1 MNKKTYF
8 TKNINGDKMEKNRY
22 RILVGCLIVLFL
34 FLGMFAGYITQKP
47 NISNE
52 NTVVNNKNNED
63 DEKNN
68 VNTNSEIDV
77 YKTYEVTTVIK
88 YSKCDDV
95 IEDTKEIDIL
105 NIDEYINEMKKEYEV
120 SYDNDK
126 KIKLIKEIEGYSNNY
141 YIVKLVNNEII
152 VYRLQNQDEMVTK
165 IDVHIN
171 LVRKEILNKI
181 KEGYIISNDSD
192 LEFFIEDLES

>member
-47 NISNE
+47 NISNV